1 VGGVAVADELGDST
15 FDLPREVVS
24 AATAFETYMTTAA
37 QVNSFSSGDSV
48 EQGLRSG
55 VSYQPAQLEEGMIA
69 YGALAALRD
78 DAFVEGVQRAAADE
92 ASRQALSDRLVDS
105 PNDALQL
112 DGSAEA
118 LQHIS
123 EALDARA
130 EPLVAAGA
138 EVKSAAYSVQH
149 QAWSKVMVDDAQGRL
164 AEVKQL
170 SAARFEPKDSDYQ
183 DMLKTLATTDAGAGS
198 GEAAPGGATDVEI
211 RALAL
216 AAEVILG
223 RAHGEDSPRMAS
235 LLSEPRSAECL
246 KMAKLNLY
254 QCMAVAGPQYEDI
267 FCLGQHA
274 MADTGTCVAD
284 AAHGHS
290 QAPAGL
296 ASASPVERASYL
308 PLAAHRTLRI
318 DPDQ

>member
-1 VGGVAVADELGDST
+1 MSINRTTLGALACALLVGGVAVADELGDST

-198 GEAAPGGATDVEI
+198 GEARSTRTSSAS
-211 RALAL
+211 
-216 AAEVILG
+216 
-223 RAHGEDSPRMAS
+223 DSTPW
-235 LLSEPRSAECL
+235 PT
-246 KMAKLNLY
+246 
-254 QCMAVAGPQYEDI
+254 P
-267 FCLGQHA
+267 
-274 MADTGTCVAD
+274 
-284 AAHGHS
+284 
-290 QAPAGL
+290 APASPTPRTVIRRRPPAWPRPRPL
-296 ASASPVERASYL
+296 SAPATCRWR
-308 PLAAHRTLRI
+308 PTG
-318 DPDQ
+318 P